1 MSFAKGWLWKMWVWK
16 NFNYFLNLKK
26 KKRFPWQKI
35 RNLYLHK
42 LKYVLNNI
50 TPSSASHVS
59 TTTTTTAPTSLSPT
73 SILGTSLKSDFE
85 NQTPFN
91 SSSSFYMFMQNS
103 NTTDLNNVKLIKDR
117 LIERMESFTRCV
129 CFFLF

>member
-1 MSFAKGWLWKMWVWK
+1 MKLLYICLEGK
-16 NFNYFLNLKK
+16 NLNYNILKN
-26 KKRFPWQKI
+26 KRFPWQKI

-59 TTTTTTAPTSLSPT
+59 TTTTTTSAPTSLSPT
-73 SILGTSLKSDFE
+73 SSILGTNLKSDFE
-85 NQTPFN
+85 NEPQFN
-91 SSSSFYMFMQNS
+91 SSSSFNMFMQNS
-103 NTTDLNNVKLIKDR
+103 SSTDLNNVKLIKDR

-129 CFFLF
+129 